1 MNRWMKWGSAA
12 AVVVAIGVWSAQQ
25 LEAAKQA
32 QVAQVRKD
40 HSVPVFNLSGN
51 DIVTAVPHSLV
62 RMVQVSGGLKAVN
75 TALVKA
81 KVAAEVKSLTV
92 REGDKVKAGQ
102 VIGQLD
108 TTELVLKVRQ
118 AEQTAAASKAQRD
131 IAKRA
136 LDNNRALVAQGFIS
150 ATGLET
156 SNSNAASAQANFQA
170 AVAAV
175 DLARK
180 ALKDAK
186 LVAPIAGQVSQRL
199 VQPGERVAVDA
210 KLLEIVDVSRI
221 EIEATVTPED
231 AAGLQVG
238 QVARME
244 IDGLPSTVLAK
255 VARINPSTQAGTRAI
270 PVYLALEPQSG
281 LRQGLFAQGGIEVG
295 KQTVL
300 AVPVSTVRIDQAL
313 AYVVV
318 LVDGQTRERTVVLG
332 ARGEALIGAQ
342 RESVVEIKEGLAV
355 GTPVL
360 RGSVGKMRDGTLVR
374 VASPTV
380 SPPVSL
386 PTPVPQAG
394 QGGQKGN

>member
-12 AVVVAIGVWSAQQ
+12 AVVVAIGVWSAKQ

-32 QVAQVRKD
+32 QATQARKD
-40 HSVPVFNLSGN
+40 QTVPVFNLNGN
-51 DIVTAVPHSLV
+51 DVFSAGVQSLV
-62 RMVQVSGGLKAVN
+62 RTVQISGGLKAVN

-81 KVAAEVKSLTV
+81 KVAAEVKSLSV

-108 TTELVLKVRQ
+108 TTELLLKVRQ
-118 AEQTAAASKAQRD
+118 AAQTAAASKAQRD

-156 SNSNAASAQANFQA
+156 SISNAASAQANFQA

-180 ALKDAK
+180 ALKDAQ
-186 LVAPIAGQVSQRL
+186 LLAPIAGQVSQRL

-210 KLLEIVDVSRI
+210 KLIEIVDLSRI

-244 IDGLPSTVLAK
+244 IDGLPEAVLAK

-270 PVYLALEPQSG
+270 PVYLALPPQSG

-300 AVPVSTVRIDQAL
+300 AVPVSTVRIDQARP
-313 AYVVV
+313 YVVV

-332 ARGEALIGAQ
+332 VRGEALVGAQ
-342 RESVVEIKEGLAV
+342 RESVVEIKDGLAA

-374 VASPTV
+374 VASP
-380 SPPVSL
+380 SPPTPL
-386 PTPVPQAG
+386 PLVG
-394 QGGQKGN
+394 EGGQKGN

>member
-300 AVPVSTVRIDQAL
+300 AVPVSAVRIDQAL

-374 VASPTV
+374 VASPAL
-380 SPPVSL
+380 SPSV

-394 QGGQKGN
+394 QGDQKGN